1 VKIYGDVQSGNCLK
15 VKFLADYL
23 NLDYEWV
30 EIDLLKGET
39 RSEEFLIKSPFG
51 QVPIIELDGGRVIA
65 QSNSILRF
73 LSRGSNLLPTDVFL
87 EAKVDEWLFWEQYSH
102 EPYIAVPMF
111 QMFYLKKKKEER
123 EAWRVERGDK
133 ALDLLNQHLSKYDW
147 LVGDQLTIADIA
159 LFAYT
164 HRCHLGGFELETRP
178 SVISWL
184 SRCREELKMNMGS
197 P

>member
-1 VKIYGDVQSGNCLK
+1 MKIYGDVQSGNCLK

-39 RSEEFLIKSPFG
+39 RSEKFLIKSPFG
-51 QVPIIELDGGRVIA
+51 QVPLIELDDGRVIA